1 MKNKILIISL
11 LVLVVGLSGCI
22 DSGASKIDGLAPSIN
37 SHLKTGDTAYNQ
49 AVYHANRFQYDKA
62 LEDCSN
68 ATNEFNAA
76 KSSADQALTYAK
88 DSNDNVFVSYMGYLV
103 NEIDAKVNAT
113 SELQLAI
120 PYMQQNDTSSAN
132 VHRDLANNYMNQ
144 AVDFKAKRDAI
155 ASQNPSKFK

>member
-1 MKNKILIISL
+1 MKNKILIIAL
-11 LVLVVGLSGCI
+11 LVLVVGLSGCVNS
-22 DSGASKIDGLAPSIN
+22 DASKINGLAPSIN

-49 AVYHANRFQYDKA
+49 AVYHANRFQFDEA

-88 DSNDNVFVSYMGYLV
+88 DSNDNVFVTYMGYLV
-103 NEIDAKVNAT
+103 SEIDAKLNAT

-120 PYMQQNDTSSAN
+120 PYMQQNDTTNAN
-132 VHRDLANNYMNQ
+132 LHRDLANSYMDQ
-144 AVDFKAKRDAI
+144 AVDYKAKRDVI

>member
-11 LVLVVGLSGCI
+11 LILVVGLSGCI
-22 DSGASKIDGLAPSIN
+22 NSDASKINGLAQPIN

-49 AVYHANRFQYDKA
+49 AVYHANKLQFDEA
-62 LEDCSN
+62 LKDCNN

-88 DSNDNVFVSYMGYLV
+88 DLDDNVFVTYIGYLV
-103 NEIDAKVNAT
+103 NEIDAKLNAT

-120 PYMQQNDTSSAN
+120 PYMQQNDTTNAN
-132 VHRDLANNYMNQ
+132 VHRDLANSYMDQ
-144 AVDFKAKRDAI
+144 AVDYKAKRDAI

>member
-22 DSGASKIDGLAPSIN
+22 NSDASKINGLTPSIN
-37 SHLKTGDTAYNQ
+37 SHLKTGDTTYNQ
-49 AVYHANRFQYDKA
+49 AVYHANKFQFDEA
-62 LEDCSN
+62 LQDCNN
-68 ATNEFNAA
+68 ATNEFNTA
-76 KSSADQALTYAK
+76 KSSADQALTYAE
-88 DSNDNVFVSYMGYLV
+88 DSNDSVFVSYMQYLV

-120 PYMQQNDTSSAN
+120 PYMQQNDTINAN
-132 VHRDLANNYMNQ
+132 VHRDLANNYMDQ
-144 AVDFKAKRDAI
+144 AVDYKAKRDAI